1 MNDDDDQN
9 DGDLRE
15 EIVRLEAE
23 IERLA
28 ETIESCR
35 KLILIAKAA
44 MALAAL
50 FILAALVGV
59 IAPDPAL
66 MIGAFG
72 VAVGGLVVFGSNN
85 STLEQARAATKAAEL
100 RRSALIGQID
110 LRVVGGRAS
119 GRWLH

>member
-1 MNDDDDQN
+1 MDDDN
-9 DGDLRE
+9 EVEGDPRD
-15 EIVRLEAE
+15 EIVRIEAD
-23 IERLA
+23 IERFA

-35 KLILIAKAA
+35 KLILIAKVA

-50 FILAALVGV
+50 FILGALVGV

-72 VAVGGLVVFGSNN
+72 VAVGGLAVLGSNN
-85 STLEQARAATKAAEL
+85 STLEQAMAATKAAEA